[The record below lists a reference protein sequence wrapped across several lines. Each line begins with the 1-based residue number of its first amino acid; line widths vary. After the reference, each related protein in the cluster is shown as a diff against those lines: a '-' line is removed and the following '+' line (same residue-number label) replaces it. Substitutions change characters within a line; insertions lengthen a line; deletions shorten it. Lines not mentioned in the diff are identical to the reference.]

1 MKKDGW
7 DFEYINVKPY
17 KLSSSMVRD
26 KISKGES
33 IDKLV
38 PSEVKKIIEV
48 YSLYRKEEK
57 C

>member
-1 MKKDGW
+1 
-7 DFEYINVKPY
+7 
-17 KLSSSMVRD
+17 MVRD